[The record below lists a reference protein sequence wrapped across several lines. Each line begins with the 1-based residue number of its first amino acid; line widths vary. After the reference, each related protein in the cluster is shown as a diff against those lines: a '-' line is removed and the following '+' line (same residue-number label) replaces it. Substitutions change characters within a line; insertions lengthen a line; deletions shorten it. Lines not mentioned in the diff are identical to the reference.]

1 VLETVRPDVHYRGS
15 FVNLPAGDDK
25 QVLMVSWSRGAAV
38 AAGVVMTLAGT
49 GARAASEVDV
59 GGFHDQVAQ
68 SAQQDLLGAPAT
80 PSGFGAQLQ
89 VRTSPTPS
97 SALTAF
103 TPRLGGLA
111 ISGRRHS
118 EASLLADEES
128 PEGQRLQ
135 VGLSN
140 AEIAGWEVG
149 LAATADMGS
158 TSAAGVGGS
167 STMMVG
173 GELAVSGLRLDAAV
187 GRDPTLL
194 GEDARRMT
202 AGIGYDF
209 GRLDTRMSY
218 SLVESEAQAT
228 EAGMLSLGSS
238 LALSSGVVVKGDLAI
253 ADEGD
258 GRDSTT
264 AGRVSLRLNF

>member
-1 VLETVRPDVHYRGS
+1 MA
-15 FVNLPAGDDK
+15 F
-25 QVLMVSWSRGAAV
+25 
-38 AAGVVMTLAGT
+38 AGT
-49 GARAASEVDV
+49 GVQAASEVDV
-59 GGFHDQVAQ
+59 GGFHDRALE
-68 SAQQDLLGAPAT
+68 SAQQDLVGPSST
-80 PSGFGAQLQ
+80 PSVFGTQLE
-89 VRTSPTPS
+89 VEASPDTS

-103 TPRLGGLA
+103 TPRLGGLGLA
-111 ISGRRHS
+111 VSGRRHS
-118 EASLLADEES
+118 EASLLVDDET
-128 PEGQRLQ
+128 PPAHRLQ
-135 VGLSN
+135 IGLSD

-149 LAATADMGS
+149 LAATADMGNP
-158 TSAAGVGGS
+158 SAAGVGDS

-218 SLVESEAQAT
+218 SLVESEEQAAQ
-228 EAGMLSLGSS
+228 AGMLTMGSS
-238 LALSSGVVVKGDLAI
+238 LALGSGVVLKGDLAI
-253 ADEGD
+253 ADED